1 VTTTPSD
8 PRPEEPAE
16 AVDTEPTEEMTEV
29 EDDDRK
35 PTREELAQ
43 AVRDRETD
51 KRAKNSGE

>member
-8 PRPEEPAE
+8 PTPEEAAE
-16 AVDTEPTEEMTEV
+16 AVDTEPTEELTEV
-29 EDDDRK
+29 EDDERK

-43 AVRDRETD
+43 DVRDRETD